1 MRLSQFHPED
11 LVSRYREWAAF
22 VFLGVVAWGTSFLW
36 IKVALRELDPLTVV
50 MYRMVSG
57 ALAAWLITR
66 LYRVPWT
73 IRRDQWKFLLPLG
86 IFYTAIPISLITWA
100 ETHIDSG
107 LAGLLNGSVPLFT
120 MLFAHF
126 ALPDDRF
133 SVAKVSGLLLGFS
146 GITLLVSHDA
156 AAAGVSGELWG
167 ELAVVLA
174 TLLYGICN
182 VVVRLR
188 LKGIHPVHMAAVN
201 LSSAAV
207 TMILLVALFETPLQI
222 PQLPLTWLACT
233 WMGVV
238 GLSLAYVA
246 NFYLLNSWGA
256 TRSAT
261 VTYLIPVSAVSLGVI
276 FLGERPGW
284 ELFAGGALVIGGIA
298 LVNLTK
304 SAAKS
309 QPA

>member
-1 MRLSQFHPED
+1 M
-11 LVSRYREWAAF
+11 SRSREWGAF
-22 VFLGVVAWGTSFLW
+22 IFLGVIAWGTSFLW
-36 IKVALRELDPLTVV
+36 IKVGLRELHPLTVV

-57 ALAAWLITR
+57 AIAAWIIVGLF
-66 LYRVPWT
+66 RVPWT
-73 IRRDQWKFLLPLG
+73 MTRKQIFTLLPLG

-133 SVAKVSGLLLGFS
+133 TIPKISGLLAGFA
-146 GITLLVSHDA
+146 GIILLVSRDFT
-156 AAAGVSGELWG
+156 AAGLAGSLWG
-167 ELAVVLA
+167 QLAVVLA

-182 VVVRLR
+182 VIIR
-188 LKGIHPVHMAAVN
+188 LKLKGLHPVHMAAVN
-201 LSSAAV
+201 LSSAAA
-207 TMILLVALFETPLQI
+207 TLIILALIFESPIAI
-222 PQLPLTWLACT
+222 PQLPMTWLACC
-233 WMGVV
+233 WMGVI

-246 NFYLLNSWGA
+246 NFYLLNHWGA

-284 ELFAGGALVIGGIA
+284 QLFVGGALVIGGIA
-298 LVNLTK
+298 LVNAGK
-304 SAAKS
+304 KFVPS
-309 QPA
+309 PER